1 MSPLGTTNSP
11 SPNGVSLL
19 QLSSLAVSSHSPS
32 PYHTHGHQCF
42 LQKHASQYIPSSCL
56 KPFQLLPVIL
66 GMMSEFFIWP
76 TRLVT
81 TQPHLSPTPAP
92 TNIRGSE
99 TYFEISALVTA

>member
-66 GMMSEFFIWP
+66 RMISEFFHMAHKAGYNP
-76 TRLVT
+76 TTSIPNPSTHKHKRK
-81 TQPHLSPTPAP
+81 
-92 TNIRGSE
+92 
-99 TYFEISALVTA
+99 